1 MNRFLPSHAVP
12 YSSYFGGTS
21 LLTAANCSIILLAG
35 EGKGALSLVG
45 WLDGWLL
52 SQRLKNSN
60 YHLII
65 KNACAYRINPS
76 ASIAPFRIRIR
87 LAALLIAYQCSISIS
102 RARISRWGC
111 GCGCGWSWGGRSGWA
126 AGCTVRQSDSL
137 AVHHSVID
145 SNGVAVDVSSGSG
158 RDSGIG
164 GCHLLI
170 VVATDGN

>member
-1 MNRFLPSHAVP
+1 MRCR
-12 YSSYFGGTS
+12 T
-21 LLTAANCSIILLAG
+21 LLIL
-35 EGKGALSLVG
+35 GALPYWQLPIVQLFCRREREKGLCRWLVG

-111 GCGCGWSWGGRSGWA
+111 GCGCGWGWGGRSGWA

-158 RDSGIG
+158 IG